1 MSTPG
6 SSTDT
11 YAANADFWIKIIR
24 EQLDRYRTELTDGS
38 VLEAVGECSGT
49 RVLDGGCG
57 EGYMSRLLA
66 ERGASVVGV
75 DTSETLIASARDHS
89 DARMLQI
96 EYKVANL
103 EDLPDSDATFD
114 IAVCNHVL
122 SDVADPA
129 SALRELGRV
138 LRPGG
143 RLVALMLHP
152 CFYTAHAERDASG
165 SIPTTTYFSQRRV
178 DQPFVV
184 AGLESPADVHMNFR
198 PLEFYSQA
206 ILDAGFVITGLSEP
220 HPPAEW
226 LKEDTWWKKNFVK
239 PLFLLISAELRS

>member
-6 SSTDT
+6 SPTDT
-11 YAANADFWIKIIR
+11 YATNADFWVKIIR
-24 EQLDRYRTELTDGS
+24 EQLDRYRTELTDRS
-38 VLEAVGECSGT
+38 VLDAVGECSGA

-75 DTSETLIASARDHS
+75 DTSASLIAAARDHAE
-89 DARMLQI
+89 ARTLQVDYQI
-96 EYKVANL
+96 ANL
-103 EDLPDSDATFD
+103 ESLPEPDSTFD
-114 IAVCNHVL
+114 IIVCNHVL

-143 RLVALMLHP
+143 RLIALMLHP
-152 CFYTAHAERDASG
+152 CFYTAHAERDGSG
-165 SIPTTTYFSQRRV
+165 SIPVTTYFSERRV

-184 AGLESPADVHMNFR
+184 AGLQSPAEVHMNFR

-206 ILDAGFVITGLSEP
+206 ITEAGFLISGLSEP
-220 HPPAEW
+220 HPPVEW
-226 LKEDTWWKKNFVK
+226 LREDPWWKRNFVK

>member
-1 MSTPG
+1 MTTPG
-6 SSTDT
+6 SPADT
-11 YAANADFWIKIIR
+11 YAANADFWVKIIR

-38 VLEAVGECSGT
+38 VLDAVGDCSGT

-75 DTSETLIASARDHS
+75 DTSETLIASARHHP
-89 DARMLQI
+89 DARTLGI
-96 EYKVANL
+96 DYKVANL
-103 EDLPDSDATFD
+103 ENLPEPDATFD

-165 SIPTTTYFSQRRV
+165 SIPVATYFSERRV

-184 AGLESPADVHMNFR
+184 AGLESPAEVHMNFR

-206 ILDAGFVITGLSEP
+206 ITDAGFLISGLSEP

-226 LKEDTWWKKNFVK
+226 LREVAWWKKNFVR
-239 PLFLLISAELRS
+239 PLFLLISAELRP